1 MNKVIES
8 RMFLVDVCDVYVV
21 CRYVLSPSTGMN
33 RGEMSSDFLHN
44 IPENVDREWNL
55 TNVILRCAQTESRS
69 ERLALYEK
77 LLDILSQII

>member
-1 MNKVIES
+1 MN
-8 RMFLVDVCDVYVV
+8 
-21 CRYVLSPSTGMN
+21 G
-33 RGEMSSDFLHN
+33 GEISSDFLHN

-55 TNVILRCAQTESRS
+55 TNVILRSAQTESRS